1 MSRKKTILIQTNSP
15 KMHTGLAEN
24 GRALAK
30 YLFNTGKYNLIYYC
44 TQAHQ
49 HDPSLQCMP
58 WKAYGSIPG
67 DMAIQQQMNQN
78 QGLARDIAYGSYFID
93 QIIKE
98 NKVDILWESDDAWS
112 TPNHAYMDK
121 PWWNKINTVLHK
133 TIDSLPV
140 LDQAVDQASKTK
152 NYFTWT
158 KFGNKEFHSKGYKHV
173 KTIYGAMDTNIYS
186 PIPKEQ
192 KLHLRKMFGIDPNT
206 TIIGFV
212 FRNQLRKMA
221 PTLLKAFAEFKKK
234 TPDANIKLH
243 LHTSVSEMGAGWN
256 LPKLI
261 EYYGIKKE
269 DVLFTYVCKVCGKWL
284 VAPYQGEDINCPIC
298 KAEKSMITPNI
309 AIGVPHEEMKL
320 VYGLWDAGINVH
332 TSGGLEINCCNTLLC
347 GLPLAVTN
355 YSSGEDFCEQPFVFP
370 LAYESTYEPGTNF
383 IKAATSIKSIV
394 GFMEQIYR
402 MPESERVEIGRK
414 GREWA
419 VKTFSIETIG
429 KQWEEL
435 FDSLPLIDWDTIDLN
450 PPKANPSYELPAN
463 SRDLPNDE
471 FVKLLYRNILNREPD
486 EGGFNTWMT
495 QLNNKVPREEIVGYF
510 RKVANEEVQ
519 KNTKTDI
526 WDIIDKDR
534 PNSRLLFVVKESAG
548 DTYICTALLEGI
560 KENYPNHDIYWMG
573 EQKYHE
579 ILEGCPLIHKILPYI
594 PQLDNEMAAIGCG
607 QEKGLFDVYLCP
619 TVLTQHKLSYLSNN
633 NPKLI

>member
-1 MSRKKTILIQTNSP
+1 
-15 KMHTGLAEN
+15 MHTGLAEN

-30 YLFNTGKYNLIYYC
+30 YLFNTNKYNLVYYC
-44 TQAHQ
+44 TQSHQ
-49 HDPSLQCMP
+49 HDPALQCMP

-67 DMAIQQQMNQN
+67 DMGIQQQMNQN
-78 QGLARDIAYGSYFID
+78 QGLARDIAYGSHFID
-93 QIIKE
+93 HIIKE
-98 NKVDILWESDDAWS
+98 NKVDILLEIDDVWS

-121 PWWNKINTVLHK
+121 PWWNKINTILHK

-140 LDQAVDQASKTK
+140 LDQALDQASKTK

-158 KFGNKEFHSKGYKHV
+158 KFGNKEFYNKGHNHV

-192 KLHLRKMFGIDPNT
+192 KLHLRKMFGIDPST
-206 TIIGFV
+206 IIIGFV

-261 EYYGIKKE
+261 EYYGVKKE
-269 DVLFTYVCKVCGKWL
+269 DVLFTYVCKSCGKWI

-355 YSSGEDFCEQPFVFP
+355 YSSGEDFCEQSFVFP

-383 IKAATSIKSIV
+383 IKAATSVKSII

-402 MPESERVEIGRK
+402 MPEKEREEIGRK

-435 FDSLPLIDWDTIDLN
+435 FDSLPLIDWDKIDLN
-450 PPKANPSYELPAN
+450 PPKSNPNYELPAN
-463 SRDLPNDE
+463 SKDLPNDE

-486 EGGFNTWMT
+486 EGGFANWMG
-495 QLNNKVPREEIVGYF
+495 QLNNNAPREKIVDFF
-510 RKVANEEVQ
+510 RGVARDEEN
-519 KNTKTDI
+519 KNKQVSL

-534 PNSRLLFVVKESAG
+534 PEKRLLFALKQSAG
-548 DTYICTALLEGI
+548 DHIIATALLKSISEQ
-560 KENYPNHDIYWMG
+560 YPDHLIYYMAD
-573 EQKYHE
+573 QRFHE
-579 ILEGCPLIHKILPYI
+579 ILEGNPYIHKILPRAY
-594 PQLDNEMAAIGCG
+594 
-607 QEKGLFDVYLCP
+607 LFQRLE
-619 TVLTQHKLSYLSNN
+619 
-633 NPKLI
+633 